1 MRVIGKDGEQLGILD
16 TRQAVQLAESHNLD
30 LVEVAGKSDPPVC
43 KIMDYGKFKYQEKKK
58 AQVAKKKQV
67 IVEIKEIQIRPK
79 TEEHDLAHKARS
91 ALGFIGEGDKV
102 KVTVF
107 FRGRELEHID
117 TGWRTLIEFAEK
129 LEDQAVLEAPP
140 KLEGKRLACLF
151 APPPPGKK
159 LNPGS
164 LVGSIPKAPP
174 PKRGYVNAVNASKAA
189 EAAKAAALAANA
201 AGAAATAAA
210 EPATTPAA
218 PTAIA
223 AAMANAATSASPTA
237 SETKK

>member
-79 TEEHDLAHKARS
+79 TEEHDLSHKARS

-159 LNPGS
+159 LNPGALLAS
-164 LVGSIPKAPP
+164 MPKAPP
-174 PKRGYVNAVNASKAA
+174 PKRGYINAVNASKAA
-189 EAAKAAALAANA
+189 EAAKAAALAAGNA
-201 AGAAATAAA
+201 A
-210 EPATTPAA
+210 AA
-218 PTAIA
+218 PTAGAEPTGGAPTAMA
-223 AAMANAATSASPTA
+223 AAMANAAAPASSP
-237 SETKK
+237 SDQKK